1 MSTLKNI
8 LNTVILNTVPSR
20 PAKFNIHSLKGDIVS
35 ASVLS
40 TIVLNIKN
48 MFLIE
53 EEASRLLPK
62 DWIKFAGK
70 ELLSK
75 NINKDKRLYKSLEM
89 YKSHK
94 VPLFELPEKL
104 REIVMLS
111 GEYAVIN
118 PYNLFEWHKSL
129 NYLDLINILLS
140 EEKMKTSTGYSYK
153 HLIDRFF
160 IEQWAKGKLL
170 YPLILNNKKRFQRKF
185 DYDVFL
191 EEYNIPLVKVLYDYA
206 KLYDKIPIFRNAFYI
221 ILATNWKYVIDVK
234 NEDILKLQEI
244 IESSN
249 LNKAQKV
256 WYKRS
261 LNFIVYALL
270 EHGRTDLKTPYEYVN
285 KLFPKELHYYKKVDE
300 LVEKCPN
307 FYPIRRD
314 FIEYMEYLDKKERL
328 AKSTQ
333 AGKRTHL
340 IAFMD
345 YIIQNKCKCILNQK
359 TFDDMFNFM
368 KEDNIVAYFEKNK
381 GKRFLSILNDIAL
394 FLKYSGYFSPY
405 IRKMIPKN
413 REKTGESPRIP
424 FSVEM
429 IKDLADIL
437 MNRPPH
443 EPTKWSKEKADV
455 SWWPHDVYP
464 VLPMMILLHLYIP
477 VRGVQIRHL
486 CRKRSFILN
495 NEGKIEKIVINIDKN
510 RNRKYLQEIPFVF
523 SGLEIFN
530 DFLKWH
536 KEYYPVLP
544 EYEYDKN
551 SPFDKIEP
559 LFIQPLGLKP
569 VDKKVHFTYLKRVL
583 AQYRIELSQK
593 GKNNI
598 YFIELTDEGKDILG
612 KEFFESV
619 DELNNTTNQFIDEHV
634 KIIYDIHTFRV
645 TGVTRYLEAGLPIN
659 IVMMLTGHTS
669 PNIMLNV
676 YNKLTNEE
684 KKKLL
689 RSAEHKIMFDNPEK
703 LKDNTE
709 KFIQKEILPHY
720 DKNNPDKLKKILS
733 DNNLFTQK
741 VKKSSTSS
749 RKVDAIDEIVKISPL
764 QWIPIAGGI
773 CPNVVCPDGREKKC
787 SLCPYFITGIYFI
800 DGIIFRANSA
810 VLNFYQKVEEYRL
823 SKEKIKIEDLELL
836 MEEMFGWYEI
846 LNKIQQ
852 EQNDKNEN
860 NLPVKNKEIVGKANI
875 PSALAYLEN
884 YYNAKLLKTAPNIYG
899 IKVLTIK
906 AIKLAMKEQISNVEE
921 IISDDTKAVDYI
933 MSYYNDAKKSPKLL
947 TDFLKSIG
955 ENIKTINNLNKI
967 GYNFS

>member
-1 MSTLKNI
+1 MSMIKI
-8 LNTVILNTVPSR
+8 ISGIPSR
-20 PAKFNIHSLKGDIVS
+20 PSKVNIHSIRGEFVS
-35 ASVLS
+35 SSVLS
-40 TIVLNIKN
+40 KIILNIKN
-48 MFLIE
+48 MFIIA
-53 EEASRLLPK
+53 EEAEQSLPK
-62 DWIKFAGK
+62 DWIKFANK

-75 NINKDKRLYKSLEM
+75 DINTDKRLYKDLKM
-89 YKSHK
+89 YKDNQIT
-94 VPLFELPEKL
+94 FMELPDKL
-104 REIVMLS
+104 RQIVMLS

-118 PYNLFEWHKSL
+118 PLNLFEWQKSL
-129 NYLDLINILLS
+129 NYLDLINIMLS
-140 EEKMKTSTGYSYK
+140 KEKLKTSTGYSYK

-160 IEQWAKGKLL
+160 VEQWAKGKLL
-170 YPLILNNKKRFQRKF
+170 YPLILNNKRRFQRKMN
-185 DYDVFL
+185 YEAFL
-191 EEYNIPLVKVLYDYA
+191 QEYNIPLVKVLYEYA
-206 KLYDKIPIFRNAFYI
+206 NIYDKIPIFRNTFYI
-221 ILATNWKYVIDVK
+221 ILATNWKYVTDVK

-244 IESSN
+244 IENSN
-249 LNKAQKV
+249 LNKAQKG

-270 EHGRTDLKTPYEYVN
+270 EYGRTDLKTPYEYVN
-285 KLFPKELHYYKKVDE
+285 MLFPKEYSYYKKVDE

-307 FYPIRRD
+307 YYPLRKD
-314 FIEYMEYLDKKERL
+314 FIEYLEYMDKKERL
-328 AKSTQ
+328 AKNTQ

-340 IAFMD
+340 KAFMD
-345 YIIQNKCKCILNQK
+345 YIIQNKCDCMLTQK

-368 KEDNIVAYFEKNK
+368 REDNIVSYFEKKNK
-381 GKRFLSILNDIAL
+381 KFSSTLSDIAI
-394 FLKYSGYFSPY
+394 FLKYIGYFSPY
-405 IRKMIPKN
+405 INKMLPKN
-413 REKTGESPRIP
+413 REKKGESPRTP

-443 EPTKWSKEKADV
+443 EPTKWSKEKADT

-464 VLPMMILLHLYIP
+464 VLPMMVLLHLYIP

-486 CRKRSFILN
+486 CRKRSFVLN
-495 NEGKIEKIVINIDKN
+495 NEGKIEKIVVNIDKN

-536 KEYYPVLP
+536 KEYYPKLP

-551 SPFDKIEP
+551 SPFDRIEP

-569 VDKKVHFTYLKRVL
+569 IDKRVHFIYLKRVL
-583 AQYRIELSQK
+583 AQYRIELAQK
-593 GKNNI
+593 GKNNF
-598 YFIELTDEGKDILG
+598 YFIELTDEGKQILG
-612 KEFFESV
+612 KEFFESIE
-619 DELNNTTNQFIDEHV
+619 ELNKTTNQFIEEHV
-634 KIIYDIHTFRV
+634 KIMYDIHTFRV

-676 YNKLTNEE
+676 YNKLTSEE

-689 RSAEHKIMFDNPEK
+689 RSAERKIMFDNPEK

-709 KFIQKEILPHY
+709 EFIQKEILPYY

-741 VKKSSTSS
+741 VKKSSTSV
-749 RKVDAIDEIVKISPL
+749 KKIDAIDEIVKISPL
-764 QWIPIAGGI
+764 NWIPIAGGI
-773 CPNVVCPDGREKKC
+773 CPNVMCPDGREKKC
-787 SLCPYFITGIYFI
+787 SLCPYFITGMYFI
-800 DGIIFRANSA
+800 DGVIFRANSA

-823 SKEKIKIEDLELL
+823 SQEKTKIEDLELL
-836 MEEMFGWYEI
+836 MEEIYGWYEI
-846 LNKIQQ
+846 LNKIQK
-852 EQNDKNEN
+852 ENNSKNEN
-860 NLPVKNKEIVGKANI
+860 NLPVLDKEIIGKANI

-884 YYNAKLLKTAPNIYG
+884 YYNAKLLKTTPNIYG

-906 AIKLAMKEQISNVEE
+906 AIKLALKQKIENVEE
-921 IISDDTKAVDYI
+921 IISDETKAVDYI

-955 ENIKTINNLNKI
+955 ENIKAINNFNKI
-967 GYNFS
+967 GYNSS

>member
-1 MSTLKNI
+1 MSIVKNI
-8 LNTVILNTVPSR
+8 LNNIPSG
-20 PAKFNIHSLKGDIVS
+20 PSKININYLKGGIVP

-40 TIVLNIKN
+40 REIINIKN
-48 MFLIE
+48 MFIIE
-53 EEASRLLPK
+53 EEANRLLPK
-62 DWIKFAGK
+62 DWIKFANK

-75 NINKDKRLYKSLEM
+75 NINTDKRLYKTLKM
-89 YKSHK
+89 YKANQI
-94 VPLFELPEKL
+94 PLFDLPDKL
-104 REIVMLS
+104 KQIVMLS

-118 PYNLFEWHKSL
+118 HYNLFEWQKSL
-129 NYLDLINILLS
+129 NYLDLINIMLS
-140 EEKMKTSTGYSYK
+140 EEKIKTSTGYSYK

-160 IEQWAKGKLL
+160 VEQWAKGKLL
-170 YPLILNNKKRFQRKF
+170 YPLILNNKRRFQRKL
-185 DYDVFL
+185 DYDMFL

-221 ILATNWKYVIDVK
+221 ILATNWKYVMDIK

-249 LNKAQKV
+249 LNKTQKV

-270 EHGRTDLKTPYEYVN
+270 EYGRTDLKTPHEYIN

-307 FYPIRRD
+307 FYPLRKD
-314 FIEYMEYLDKKERL
+314 FIEHMEYLDKKERL

-340 IAFMD
+340 IAFME

-368 KEDNIVAYFEKNK
+368 KEDNIIAYFEKNK
-381 GKRFLSILNDIAL
+381 GKGFVSVLSDIVS
-394 FLKYSGYFSPY
+394 FLKYSDYFSTY
-405 IRKMIPKN
+405 IKKMIPRNRGKN
-413 REKTGESPRIP
+413 GESPRIP
-424 FSVEM
+424 FSVKM
-429 IKDLADIL
+429 IRDLADIL
-437 MNRPPH
+437 INRPPH

-455 SWWPHDVYP
+455 SWWSHDVYP
-464 VLPMMILLHLYIP
+464 ILPLMILLHLYIP

-510 RNRKYLQEIPFVF
+510 RNRKYLQEIPFIF

-536 KEYYPVLP
+536 KQYYPVLP

-569 VDKKVHFTYLKRVL
+569 VDKKVHLTYLKRVL

-593 GKNNI
+593 GETNL
-598 YFIELTDEGKDILG
+598 YFIELIDEGKEILG
-612 KEFFESV
+612 KEFFESI
-619 DELNNTTNQFIDEHV
+619 DELNETTNQFIDDYI

-659 IVMMLTGHTS
+659 IVMMLTGHTN

-676 YNKLTNEE
+676 YNKLTNE
-684 KKKLL
+684 KKKRLL
-689 RSAEHKIMFDNPEK
+689 RSAEYKIMFDNPEK
-703 LKDNTE
+703 LKENTE
-709 KFIQKEILPHY
+709 KFIQKEILLHY

-749 RKVDAIDEIVKISPL
+749 KKVDAIDEIVKISPL
-764 QWIPIAGGI
+764 QWISIAGGI

-823 SKEKIKIEDLELL
+823 SQEKIKIDDLELL
-836 MEEMFGWYEI
+836 MEEIYGWYEI

-852 EQNDKNEN
+852 EHNDKNDN
-860 NLPVKNKEIVGKANI
+860 NLPIKNKKIIGEANI

-884 YYNAKLLKTAPNIYG
+884 YYNAKLLKTIPNIYG

-906 AIKLAMKEQISNVEE
+906 AIKLAMKEQIFNVEE
-921 IISDDTKAVDYI
+921 IISDDTKAIDYI

-947 TDFLKSIG
+947 TNFLKSIG
-955 ENIKTINNLNKI
+955 ENIKEINNLNKI